1 MPRLLAAIALL
12 AVFLAVP
19 ASVAHAQTPPATTPT
34 VSTVAVTSNPGTD
47 NTYATGDEIEVTV
60 TFSEAVTVSTTDGTP
75 RLSIDIGDQ
84 PRNIPY
90 ERAGTNT
97 GELIF
102 GYTVF
107 AGDMDADGISVQ
119 ANGLALNDGTIQSTD
134 DSTDANLDHSAQ
146 TFGTHKVDTEV
157 VLVSNIGQADATDT
171 ITISATQSAEVTFTL
186 PQSVNG
192 YDLTGITLDVKTV
205 SGTLAVEVNVASQI
219 TETLSQE
226 ENPTLLQLAEIAQNY
241 RFVGSA
247 SSAGRHV
254 FTLDDSYKRRA
265 GIDLEGT
272 VSTTSDTPFR
282 FKLTISGVGEGTVQ
296 IGATASSTQDLG
308 SHNGSDIQDP
318 ASESTVPRF
327 SLVGHTN
334 SIPYIYHSEIIS
346 KPAEGSAYKTGET
359 IEVLFVLSRIV
370 DLSSNPLQEA
380 VLWFGTGAEHR
391 RTAQFA
397 GAFRYIDFDGLVFAY
412 QVEAGDTDTDGI
424 LIGENPLGLNENF
437 ETVTYQPVVAAH
449 LSLPSV
455 QLGTEQSVDGS
466 QETTCLETQCITM
479 TVGDN
484 QRPYLTTL
492 PNESDVAILYSGS
505 FVGAIFEEGIISY
518 RQFAHTGSVS
528 AATFGYDGHRHLIT
542 QLAYFEG
549 EPTRQPSSEET
560 LRHLSLFVRPA
571 VSQRFIDRHSLRI
584 GNKVFSLPDAELYED
599 GFGSL
604 FVWRE
609 PGLQWSDGDVVNLK
623 LSELPVTATFDAAA
637 YAEDEGGNFDVTVT
651 LGDTFEKKTVT
662 LPLVA
667 AGGGGATSADFSGVP
682 SELVFMPGETE
693 KTFTVELTQDTLDD
707 DDESITLSFG
717 TLPDTVK
724 DEGDHQTATVTIRDD
739 DDPEVDVEFG
749 AAAYSAGEGGSAT
762 VEITLSANP
771 ERTVIIP
778 LTRADQGGIS
788 TADYS
793 GVPAS
798 VTFNT
803 GETSKTFTFNATQD
817 DVDDDDESVKLEFG
831 TLPDRVSEGTQ
842 DETTISIGDDDDPH
856 VTVEFASDAYP
867 IAEGST
873 STVTVTLSADPE
885 RTVVIPLVKTEQGG
899 ISTADYSGVP
909 ASVTFNSGERART
922 FTVSAPQD
930 DLDDDDESVKLS
942 FGAMPDARVSPGT
955 TDETTLSIDDDDNPH
970 VTVQFTQAEYTV
982 VEGSNVGVRIT
993 LSADPERTVSIPIPA
1008 ANQDGATPADYTVP
1022 SSVTFDAGEKE
1033 KTVTFAAA
1041 DDDLDDFGESVKLS
1055 FGSTLPDRITKGGID
1070 ETKLN
1075 IWQFTALD
1083 CSAAL
1088 LCADVTFADRTALD
1102 WAWYGI
1108 IYQVN
1113 SDPASGITDD
1123 DFQFGG
1129 LEYTIHHIG
1138 IVPGIFPEMDNP
1150 WSRSHQHEARLWIDI
1165 GHGDARTIP
1174 SRDHYRD
1181 WTLYIDD
1188 VTLPLSQ
1195 AHRGGL
1201 NAFLWDGAGIQNL
1214 FADWTPSTIN
1224 RIGIM
1229 KTPFADQ
1236 PQAVVP
1242 GVPGLP
1248 RAHGLGGDTISV
1260 RWWTPHSDGGSAI
1273 TGYKVQW
1280 KEAGESWTDAAA
1292 VSEIPE
1298 DSRNRLAG
1306 RATISGLTRGTLYT
1320 VRVIATNAV
1329 GDSQPSA
1336 EMATRPKGALVRVT
1350 ESVVNGA
1357 TLTLRYNRNMDPGSV
1372 PATSS
1377 FVVLVNGGIRAVDS
1391 VSISGNE
1398 VRLTLSS
1405 AVSAADEVTWLYQE
1419 PVSPTAPA
1427 LRAADGN
1434 YAVGGGVLGFE
1445 DAANETPR
1453 SSLQPLTAQFTNVPA
1468 SHDGAASFTF
1478 NIVFSESVWV
1488 GYGFPRNDMLTVTGG
1503 TVTSAHWLDRNTK
1516 RWAVTIRPD
1525 SQGAVTVVLPK
1536 ERYCESNSNA
1546 TQTANLVPG
1555 APCAAE
1561 DRRLSNEP
1569 RATVLGPS
1577 SQQQAANSP
1586 ATGGPGIDGSP
1597 RAGETLTATTSGIAD
1612 EDGMTGAA
1620 FAYQWIRHD
1629 LSTATDTDIEGA
1641 TGSTYTVTSADEGK
1655 ALKVR
1660 VTFTDDAGNEESVT
1674 SYAVIASPAPTRT
1687 REPANSAAT
1696 GAPGIE
1702 GSAVVGQTLTATT
1715 TGIVDDDGIST
1726 AVFNHQWL
1734 AGDEAIKGATA
1745 STYTVASGDAGK
1757 VIKVRVTFTDDAGN
1771 EESVTSQATAA
1782 VTQPLMAT
1790 IHDAP
1795 DSHDGRK
1802 KFTFELRFSDE
1813 LKQSFSFKTLRDHA
1827 FTVTGGKVV
1836 RAKRLEKGGNARWE
1850 IHVRPD
1856 SNNDVTIV
1864 LPATTDCD
1872 AAGAICT
1879 EDGRMLSNRLE
1890 LTVSGP

>member
-1 MPRLLAAIALL
+1 MPRLLAAISIILL
-12 AVFLAVP
+12 MA
-19 ASVAHAQTPPATTPT
+19 ASVAVVQAQTPPATTPT

-47 NTYATGDEIEVTV
+47 NTYTTLDVITVTV
-60 TFSEAVTVSTTDGTP
+60 TFSEAVTASGTP
-75 RLSIDIGDQ
+75 QITLDIGGTQRTAGYAGPGTTTSRLLFSYEVQPVDQ
-84 PRNIPY
+84 D
-90 ERAGTNT
+90 G
-97 GELIF
+97 
-102 GYTVF
+102 
-107 AGDMDADGISVQ
+107 DGIAVV
-119 ANGLALNDGTIQSTD
+119 ANSLALNGGTIQSTD
-134 DSTDANLDHSAQ
+134 DSTDATLTHAAQ
-146 TFGTHKVDTEV
+146 AAANHKVDTEIT
-157 VLVSNIGQADATDT
+157 LIGNLEQADGTPLR
-171 ITISATQSAEVTFTL
+171 ISATEAVRIELEPWRTAVAFLMSGFV
-186 PQSVNG
+186 
-192 YDLTGITLDVKTV
+192 LDVKTP
-205 SGTLAVEVNVASQI
+205 SDTLEVKVTFENKEITGSRTDSVEATGSVAAAGRQVFRF
-219 TETLSQE
+219 T
-226 ENPTLLQLAEIAQNY
+226 NPTEVTFHEFGNIPADYYIHITGTGSGFVELGTTASADEDDGHIY
-241 RFVGSA
+241 RFGLA
-247 SSAGRHV
+247 
-254 FTLDDSYKRRA
+254 
-265 GIDLEGT
+265 
-272 VSTTSDTPFR
+272 DTPFR
-282 FKLTISGVGEGTVQ
+282 STNGGSTYQQQASAHLPRIGV
-296 IGATASSTQDLG
+296 
-308 SHNGSDIQDP
+308 
-318 ASESTVPRF
+318 
-327 SLVGHTN
+327 VGHSKYVLKLESA
-334 SIPYIYHSEIIS
+334 SITSSPYN
-346 KPAEGSAYKTGET
+346 GDAYAAGET
-359 IEVLFVLSRIV
+359 IGVFVKMSGPFHVLDDALSVALLLGNRPEDRRSASLITAYSDYSFFAGRALYGFLFFAYTVQPDDQDIDGVVLGADPLGNEADRKIESALHSGIRL
-370 DLSSNPLQEA
+370 DLSSPAIE
-380 VLWFGTGAEHR
+380 GGAG
-391 RTAQFA
+391 Q
-397 GAFRYIDFDGLVFAY
+397 
-412 QVEAGDTDTDGI
+412 Q
-424 LIGENPLGLNENF
+424 
-437 ETVTYQPVVAAH
+437 
-449 LSLPSV
+449 
-455 QLGTEQSVDGS
+455 VDGS
-466 QETTCLETQCITM
+466 QASICTAIHCAFL
-479 TVGDN
+479 TVAVYIQQDDDSDLVATDLGFDVFELGTDN
-484 QRPYLTTL
+484 NIGLSEVSFR
-492 PNESDVAILYSGS
+492 YSGEDYAVLQLYLAGDDLLVTQVEGGLS
-505 FVGAIFEEGIISY
+505 QSALGRLAFEIEGT
-518 RQFAHTGSVS
+518 QFAFSDASFYRFDLSRTPEYTVDFLDQLEWS
-528 AATFGYDGHRHLIT
+528 APDIT
-542 QLAYFEG
+542 WNAD
-549 EPTRQPSSEET
+549 
-560 LRHLSLFVRPA
+560 
-571 VSQRFIDRHSLRI
+571 DRILVKI
-584 GNKVFSLPDAELYED
+584 V
-599 GFGSL
+599 
-604 FVWRE
+604 
-609 PGLQWSDGDVVNLK
+609 
-623 LSELPVTATFDAAA
+623 ELPVTATFDAPT
-637 YAEDEGGNFDVTVT
+637 YAKDEGDSFDVTVT
-651 LGDTFEKKTVT
+651 LGGAFDKKTVT
-662 LPLVA
+662 LPLEA
-667 AGGGGATSADFSGVP
+667 TGQGGATSADFSGVP

-693 KTFTVELTQDTLDD
+693 KTFTIELTQDTLDD
-707 DDESITLSFG
+707 DDESIALSFG

-739 DDPEVDVEFG
+739 DDPEVDVDFG
-749 AAAYSAGEGGSAT
+749 AAAYSVGEGGSAT

-778 LTRADQGGIS
+778 LTRTEQGGIS

-803 GETSKTFTFNATQD
+803 GETSKSFTFNAVQD
-817 DVDDDDESVKLEFG
+817 DLDDDDERVKLEFG

-842 DETTISIGDDDDPH
+842 DETTISIGDDDDPR
-856 VTVEFASDAYP
+856 VTVEFGSDAYF
-867 IAEGST
+867 IAEGGSA
-873 STVTVTLSADPE
+873 TVRITLSADPE

-899 ISTADYSGVP
+899 VSTADYSGVP
-909 ASVTFNSGERART
+909 ASITFNSAERVKT
-922 FTVSAPQD
+922 FTFSATHD

-955 TDETTLSIDDDDNPH
+955 TDEVTLSIADDDNPH

-1008 ANQDGATPADYTVP
+1008 ANQDGATSADYTVP
-1022 SSVTFDAGEKE
+1022 ASVTFDAGERE

-1113 SDPASGITDD
+1113 SDPASSITDD
-1123 DFQFGG
+1123 DFRFGG

-1165 GHGDARTIP
+1165 GHGDARTAP
-1174 SRDHYRD
+1174 SRDHHRD
-1181 WTLYIDD
+1181 WTLYVDD

-1195 AHRGGL
+1195 AAGSG
-1201 NAFLWDGAGIQNL
+1201 FFQWYGAGIQNL
-1214 FADWTPSTIN
+1214 FADWTPSTVN

-1229 KTPFADQ
+1229 ETPFADQ

-1260 RWWTPHSDGGSAI
+1260 RWWTPHSNGGSAI

-1292 VSEIPE
+1292 VSEMPE

-1306 RATISGLTRGTLYT
+1306 RATIRGLTRGTLYT

-1336 EMATRPKGALVRVT
+1336 EMATRPKGAFVRVT
-1350 ESVVNGA
+1350 ESVVNGR
-1357 TLTLRYNRNMDPGSV
+1357 TLTLRYDRDMDSSSV
-1372 PATSS
+1372 PATGS
-1377 FVVLVNGGIRAVDS
+1377 FVVLVNGGIRTVDS
-1391 VSISGNE
+1391 VSISGKE
-1398 VRLTLSS
+1398 GRLTLSS
-1405 AVSAADEVTWLYQE
+1405 AVSAADEVTWLYEE
-1419 PVSPTAPA
+1419 PVSPTVPA
-1427 LRAADGN
+1427 LRAQDGS
-1434 YAVGGGVLGFE
+1434 YAIGGGVLGFE

-1453 SSLQPLTAQFTNVPA
+1453 SSLKPLTAQFTNVPA
-1468 SHDGAASFTF
+1468 SHDGAAGFTF
-1478 NIVFSESVWV
+1478 SIVFSEPVWV

-1569 RATVLGPS
+1569 RATIPGPS

-1620 FAYQWIRHD
+1620 FAYRWIRHD
-1629 LSTATDTDIEGA
+1629 PATATDTDIEGA

-1660 VTFTDDAGNEESVT
+1660 VAFTDDAGNEESVT

-1715 TGIVDDDGIST
+1715 TGIGDDDGIAA
-1726 AVFNHQWL
+1726 AVFAYQWL
-1734 AGDEAIKGATA
+1734 ADDAAIKGATA
-1745 STYTVASGDAGK
+1745 STYTVLSGDMGK
-1757 VIKVRVTFTDDAGN
+1757 ALKVTVTFTDDAGN

-1782 VTQPLMAT
+1782 VTQPLTAT
-1790 IHDAP
+1790 IHSAP

-1850 IHVRPD
+1850 IHVRPSGD
-1856 SNNDVTIV
+1856 GTITIV
-1864 LPATTDCD
+1864 LPATTDCG

-1879 EDGRMLSNRLE
+1879 ADGRMLSGRLE
-1890 LTVSGP
+1890 LTVAGP

>member
-1 MPRLLAAIALL
+1 MPRLLAAIVIL

-47 NTYATGDEIEVTV
+47 NTYATGDKIEVTV
-60 TFSEAVTVSTTDGTP
+60 TFSEAVTVTTTNGTP

-90 ERAGTNT
+90 DRAGTNT

-102 GYTVF
+102 SYTVF
-107 AGDMDADGISVQ
+107 AGDMDADGISVK
-119 ANGLALNDGTIQSTD
+119 ANGIGLNGGTIQSTD
-134 DSTDANLDHSAQ
+134 DSTDANLAHIAQ
-146 TFGTHKVDTEV
+146 TFATHKVDTEV
-157 VLVSNIGQADATDT
+157 VLVSNIGQADSTDT
-171 ITISATQSAEVTFTL
+171 ITISATQSAEVTFRVPYTEH
-186 PQSVNG
+186 G
-192 YDLTGITLDVKTV
+192 YDLTGIILDVKTE
-205 SGTLAVEVNVASQI
+205 S
-219 TETLSQE
+219 ETLDVTINAAFHTLVPSSVEE
-226 ENPTLLQLAEIAQNY
+226 ENSAHHFSFT
-241 RFVGSA
+241 GSA
-247 SSAGRHV
+247 DTVGRQL
-254 FTLDDSYKRRA
+254 FTLDDSYYKRA
-265 GIDLEGT
+265 NI
-272 VSTTSDTPFR
+272 PFYKVVPSAR
-282 FKLTISGVGEGTVQ
+282 YMDFTMTISGSGEGTAQ
-296 IGATASSTQDLG
+296 LGATTSSAEDSGGMTG
-308 SHNGSDIQDP
+308 FAIGNP
-318 ASESTVPRF
+318 ADGKTVPRF
-327 SLVGHTN
+327 TLVGHTAAV
-334 SIPYIYHSEIIS
+334 PFIYHVE
-346 KPAEGSAYKTGET
+346 
-359 IEVLFVLSRIV
+359 VLSRPSDGVSYKAGESVELLFVFSGFITNE
-370 DLSSNPLQEA
+370 SPLNQAE
-380 VLWFGTGAEHR
+380 LWFGDGSENR
-391 RTAQFA
+391 RVAQFVA
-397 GAFRYIDFDGLVFAY
+397 SSGFGIFTGLLYSYEV
-412 QVEAGDTDTDGI
+412 QAGDSDSDGI
-424 LIGENPLGLNENF
+424 LIAENSLGRNTNSD
-437 ETVTYQPVVAAH
+437 TANYYSGVPVI
-449 LSLPSV
+449 LSHPAL
-455 QLGTEQSVDGS
+455 QQDLEQSVQGS
-466 QETTCLETQCITM
+466 QQKTCQDILCATLSAEL
-479 TVGDN
+479 DPN
-484 QRPYLTTL
+484 PY
-492 PNESDVAILYSGS
+492 DV
-505 FVGAIFEEGIISY
+505 FVDDIIVAGMFVEMDLFGGLASY
-518 RQFAHTGSVS
+518 RPFRHRGSLSTYTFRLGDTRYSFRRIRDFDGVPTNSMFGADVISFFHAQVS
-528 AATFGYDGHRHLIT
+528 PGLPE
-542 QLAYFEG
+542 QLAD
-549 EPTRQPSSEET
+549 R
-560 LRHLSLFVRPA
+560 LALSIDDALFP
-571 VSQRFIDRHSLRI
+571 
-584 GNKVFSLPDAELYED
+584 
-599 GFGSL
+599 
-604 FVWRE
+604 
-609 PGLQWSDGDVVNLK
+609 LQDSDHFYNPFTSDFYWTEMDVGWDDGDRILVKIV
-623 LSELPVTATFDAAA
+623 ELPVTATFDASA
-637 YAEDEGGNFDVTVT
+637 YTEDEGDSFDVTVT
-651 LGDTFEKKTVT
+651 LGGAFQDKTVT

-667 AGGGGATSADFSGVP
+667 AGQGGATSADFSGVP

-693 KTFTVELTQDTLDD
+693 KTFTVELTQDTVDD

-724 DEGDHQTATVTIRDD
+724 EEGDHQTATVTIRDD
-739 DDPEVDVEFG
+739 DDPEVGVEFG
-749 AAAYSAGEGGSAT
+749 AATYSAGEGASAT
-762 VEITLSANP
+762 VEITLTADP
-771 ERTVIIP
+771 ERTVTIP
-778 LTRADQGGIS
+778 LTRTDQGGIS
-788 TADYS
+788 AADYT
-793 GVPAS
+793 GVPAT

-803 GETSKTFTFNATQD
+803 GETSKTFTFSATQD
-817 DVDDDDESVKLEFG
+817 DVDDDDESLKLTFG
-831 TLPDRVSEGTQ
+831 TLPARVSEGTQ

-856 VTVEFASDAYP
+856 VTVEFGSAAYP
-867 IAEGST
+867 ADEGGSA
-873 STVTVTLSADPE
+873 TVRMTLSADPE
-885 RTVVIPLVKTEQGG
+885 RTVVVPFVKTEQGG
-899 ISTADYSGVP
+899 VSTADYSGVP
-909 ASVTFNSGERART
+909 ASVTFNAGETART
-922 FTVSAPQD
+922 FTFSAAQD
-930 DLDDDDESVKLS
+930 DLDDDDESVKLAIGS
-942 FGAMPDARVSPGT
+942 LPSRVTPGANN
-955 TDETTLSIDDDDNPH
+955 ETTLSIADDDNPH

-993 LSADPERTVSIPIPA
+993 LSGDPERTVSIPIPA
-1008 ANQDGATPADYTVP
+1008 ANQEGATSADYTVP
-1022 SSVTFDAGEKE
+1022 ASVTFDAGERE

-1041 DDDLDDFGESVKLS
+1041 DDDVDDFGESVKLS
-1055 FGSTLPDRITKGGID
+1055 FGTTLPDRITKGGID

-1108 IYQVN
+1108 IYRVN
-1113 SDPASGITDD
+1113 SDPASSITDD

-1165 GHGDARTIP
+1165 GHGDARTAP
-1174 SRDHYRD
+1174 SRDNYRD
-1181 WTLYIDD
+1181 WTLYVDD

-1195 AHRGGL
+1195 AAGSG
-1201 NAFLWDGAGIQNL
+1201 FFQWYGAGIQNL
-1214 FADWTPSTIN
+1214 FADWTPSTVN

-1229 KTPFADQ
+1229 ETPFADQ

-1292 VSEIPE
+1292 VSEMPE
-1298 DSRNRLAG
+1298 HSRNRLAG

-1350 ESVVNGA
+1350 GSVVNGR
-1357 TLTLRYNRNMDPGSV
+1357 TLTLRYDRNMDSGSV
-1372 PATSS
+1372 PAISS
-1377 FVVLVNGGIRAVDS
+1377 FVVIVNGGIRAVDS
-1391 VSISGNE
+1391 VSISGKE

-1405 AVSAADEVTWLYQE
+1405 AVSAADEVTWLYEE

-1488 GYGFPRNDMLTVTGG
+1488 GHGFPRDDMLTVTGG

-1516 RWAVTIRPD
+1516 KWAVTIRPD
-1525 SQGAVTVVLPK
+1525 SQDAITVVLPK
-1536 ERYCESNSNA
+1536 ERYCVSTRTDDTREA
-1546 TQTANLVPG
+1546 DLVPG

-1561 DRRLSNEP
+1561 DRRLSNQPE
-1569 RATVLGPS
+1569 ATVPGPS
-1577 SQQQAANSP
+1577 SQQQAANTP

-1612 EDGMTGAA
+1612 EDGMTGAV
-1620 FAYQWIRHD
+1620 FAYRWIRHD
-1629 LSTATDTDIEGA
+1629 PATAADTDIEGA

-1674 SYAVIASPAPTRT
+1674 SYALVGSPAPTRT
-1687 REPANSAAT
+1687 PEPANSAAT
-1696 GAPGIE
+1696 GAPGID

-1715 TGIVDDDGIST
+1715 TGIGDDDGIAN
-1726 AVFNHQWL
+1726 AVFAYRWL
-1734 AGDEAIKGATA
+1734 AGDAAIEGATA
-1745 STYTVASGDAGK
+1745 STYTVTSADEGK
-1757 VIKVRVTFTDDAGN
+1757 ALKVRVTFTDDAGN

-1782 VTQPLMAT
+1782 VTQPLTAT
-1790 IHDAP
+1790 IHGAP

-1850 IHVRPD
+1850 IHVRPN

-1872 AAGAICT
+1872 ATGAICIS
-1879 EDGRMLSNRLE
+1879 DGRMLSNKLE
-1890 LTVSGP
+1890 LTISGP

>member
-1 MPRLLAAIALL
+1 MPRLLAAIAIL

-19 ASVAHAQTPPATTPT
+19 ASVANAQTPPATTPA

-47 NTYATGDEIEVTV
+47 NTYTTLDVITVTV
-60 TFSEAVTVSTTDGTP
+60 TFNEAVTVTGTP
-75 RLSIDIGDQ
+75 QITLDIGGTQRTADYSEPGTGTGQLLFSYEVQPVDQ
-84 PRNIPY
+84 D
-90 ERAGTNT
+90 G
-97 GELIF
+97 
-102 GYTVF
+102 
-107 AGDMDADGISVQ
+107 DGIAVT
-119 ANGLALNDGTIQSTD
+119 ANSLALNGGTIQSSD
-134 DSTDANLDHSAQ
+134 DSTDATLTHAAQ
-146 TFGTHKVDTEV
+146 AAANHKVDTEIT
-157 VLVSNIGQADATDT
+157 LIGNLGQADGTPLR
-171 ITISATQSAEVTFTL
+171 ISATEAVRIKLDQSRTQVAFLVSGF
-186 PQSVNG
+186 V
-192 YDLTGITLDVKTV
+192 LDVKTPSDTLEVKV
-205 SGTLAVEVNVASQI
+205 SFENKARSGSLTTSVEATGSVATAGRQVFRF
-219 TETLSQE
+219 T
-226 ENPTLLQLAEIAQNY
+226 NPTEFTFHDFGALLVDLQIHITGTGSGFVELGTTASTDEADGHVY
-241 RFVGSA
+241 RLG
-247 SSAGRHV
+247 
-254 FTLDDSYKRRA
+254 LD
-265 GIDLEGT
+265 
-272 VSTTSDTPFR
+272 DTPFR
-282 FKLTISGVGEGTVQ
+282 STNGGSTYQQQASAHLPRIGV
-296 IGATASSTQDLG
+296 
-308 SHNGSDIQDP
+308 
-318 ASESTVPRF
+318 
-327 SLVGHTN
+327 VGHSKYVLELESA
-334 SIPYIYHSEIIS
+334 SITSSPYNGE
-346 KPAEGSAYKTGET
+346 AYAVGET
-359 IEVLFVLSRIV
+359 IEVGVRPNGPIRVVDDALSVPLLLGTNPGQRRNARLIAV
-370 DLSSNPLQEA
+370 DLNYYEEGIYQGQPIASLLQFSYT
-380 VLWFGTGAEHR
+380 V
-391 RTAQFA
+391 QP
-397 GAFRYIDFDGLVFAY
+397 DDV
-412 QVEAGDTDTDGI
+412 DTDGVV
-424 LIGENPLGLNENF
+424 LASDPLGAEADGKIEFALHSG
-437 ETVTYQPVVAAH
+437 VRMD
-449 LSLPSV
+449 LSFPAV
-455 QLGTEQSVDGS
+455 EGGTGQRVDGS
-466 QETTCLETQCITM
+466 QSSTCDAIYC
-479 TVGDN
+479 G
-484 QRPYLTTL
+484 YLT
-492 PNESDVAILYSGS
+492 AQG
-505 FVGAIFEEGIISY
+505 
-518 RQFAHTGSVS
+518 
-528 AATFGYDGHRHLIT
+528 
-542 QLAYFEG
+542 
-549 EPTRQPSSEET
+549 
-560 LRHLSLFVRPA
+560 
-571 VSQRFIDRHSLRI
+571 
-584 GNKVFSLPDAELYED
+584 SLPDQTYFVGYDDVL
-599 GFGSL
+599 GFGGVIEGESQLGTLSRILFRYVEQDYVINELGEIRIGLRLTLEPHLTQRAVDRLGLEVNGAQFAFADAFLNRNDFSSFPGFSPAHQDSL
-604 FVWRE
+604 DSPYTGV
-609 PGLQWSDGDVVNLK
+609 PWSDGDRFLVKIV
-623 LSELPVTATFDAAA
+623 ELPVTATFDAST
-637 YAEDEGGNFDVTVT
+637 YAKDEGDSFDVTVT
-651 LGDTFEKKTVT
+651 LGGAFEGKTVT
-662 LPLVA
+662 LPLA
-667 AGGGGATSADFSGVP
+667 ATGQGGATSADFSGVP
-682 SELVFMPGETE
+682 SELVFLPGETE
-693 KTFTVELTQDTLDD
+693 KTFTVALTQDTLDD

-724 DEGDHQTATVTIRDD
+724 TGGGHETATVTIRDD

-749 AAAYSAGEGGSAT
+749 AATYSAGEGASVT
-762 VEITLSANP
+762 VEITLSADP
-771 ERTVIIP
+771 ERTVVVP
-778 LTRADQGGIS
+778 LVKTEQGGIS

-803 GETSKTFTFNATQD
+803 GETSKTFTFNAVQD
-817 DVDDDDESVKLEFG
+817 DLDDDDESVKLEFG

-856 VTVEFASDAYP
+856 VTVEFGSATYSAD
-867 IAEGST
+867 EGGSA
-873 STVTVTLSADPE
+873 TVRITLSADPE

-909 ASVTFNSGERART
+909 TNVTFNARETAKT
-922 FTVSAPQD
+922 FTFSATHD

-955 TDETTLSIDDDDNPH
+955 TDEVTLSIDDDDNPH

-1008 ANQDGATPADYTVP
+1008 ANQEGATSADYTVP
-1022 SSVTFDAGEKE
+1022 ASVTFDAGEKE

-1041 DDDLDDFGESVKLS
+1041 DDEVDDFGESVKLS
-1055 FGSTLPDRITKGGID
+1055 FGTTLPDRITKGGID

-1083 CSAAL
+1083 CTAAL

-1102 WAWYGI
+1102 WAWYELV
-1108 IYQVN
+1108 YRVN
-1113 SDPASGITDD
+1113 WDPASGITVD
-1123 DFQFGG
+1123 DFRFGG

-1150 WSRSHQHEARLWIDI
+1150 WSRSRQHEARLWIDI

-1229 KTPFADQ
+1229 ETPFVDQ

-1260 RWWTPHSDGGSAI
+1260 HWWTPHSNGGSAI

-1280 KEAGESWTDAAA
+1280 KEAGDSWTDAAA
-1292 VSEIPE
+1292 VSEMPE
-1298 DSRNRLAG
+1298 DSRNPLAG

-1336 EMATRPKGALVRVT
+1336 EMATRPKGAFVRVT

-1391 VSISGNE
+1391 VSISGME

-1405 AVSAADEVTWLYQE
+1405 AVSAADEVTWLYEE

-1427 LRAADGN
+1427 LRAQDGN

-1445 DAANETPR
+1445 DATNETPR
-1453 SSLQPLTAQFTNVPA
+1453 SSLQPLTAQFTNVPT
-1468 SHDGAASFTF
+1468 SHDGAAGFTF

-1503 TVTSAHWLDRNTK
+1503 TVTSAHWLDRITK

-1569 RATVLGPS
+1569 RATVPGPS

-1597 RAGETLTATTSGIAD
+1597 RTGETLTATTSGIAD

-1629 LSTATDTDIEGA
+1629 PATAADTDIEGA

-1660 VTFTDDAGNEESVT
+1660 VAFNDDAGNEESVT
-1674 SYAVIASPAPTRT
+1674 SYAVIASPPPTRT

-1696 GAPGIE
+1696 GAPGID

-1715 TGIVDDDGIST
+1715 SEIVDDDGIAD
-1726 AVFNHQWL
+1726 AVFNYQWL
-1734 AGDEAIKGATA
+1734 AGDAAIEGATA
-1745 STYTVASGDAGK
+1745 STYTVVAGDAGK

-1771 EESVTSQATAA
+1771 EESLTSQATAA
-1782 VTQPLMAT
+1782 VTQPLTAT
-1790 IHDAP
+1790 IHGAP

-1850 IHVRPD
+1850 IHVRPN
-1856 SNNDVTIV
+1856 SANDVTVV

-1872 AAGAICT
+1872 ANGAICT
-1879 EDGRMLSNRLE
+1879 SDGRMLSNRLE